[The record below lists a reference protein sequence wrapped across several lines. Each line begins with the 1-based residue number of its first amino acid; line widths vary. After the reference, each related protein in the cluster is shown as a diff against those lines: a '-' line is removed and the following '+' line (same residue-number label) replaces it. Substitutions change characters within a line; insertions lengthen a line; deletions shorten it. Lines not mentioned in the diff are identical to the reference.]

1 MARSR
6 RHTAADAWGSLLRA
20 HARLLPVLDAGVRRT
35 GISLAYYDVLL
46 ELSAER
52 EGRLRMSDLGER
64 VVLSRTR
71 VSRLVDEMVRAGL
84 VAREANA
91 DDRRSAFAVITEA
104 GRESFRS
111 AAPRYLDLIEG
122 EVADGLTS
130 AELATLARL
139 LDRLGGGPRPGS
151 VERREQRES

>member
-1 MARSR
+1 MVRSR

-20 HARLLPVLDAGVRRT
+20 HARLLPAMDAGVRRT

-46 ELSAER
+46 ELSAEP

-91 DDRRSAFAVITEA
+91 EDGRSAFAVITDA
-104 GRESFRS
+104 GRETYR
-111 AAPRYLDLIEG
+111 ATAPRYLDLIE
-122 EVADGLTS
+122 EQVAPGLTS

-139 LDRLGGGPRPGS
+139 LDRLGTEPDPAGLHEQGGP
-151 VERREQRES
+151 

>member
-1 MARSR
+1 MVRSR

-20 HARLLPVLDAGVRRT
+20 HARLLPVMDAGVRRT

-46 ELSAER
+46 ELSAEP

-71 VSRLVDEMVRAGL
+71 VSRLVDEMAGARL
-84 VAREANA
+84 VAREANT

-104 GRESFRS
+104 GRESFRA
-111 AAPRYLDLIEG
+111 AAPRYLDLIE
-122 EVADGLTS
+122 EQVSTGLTT
-130 AELATLARL
+130 AELATLAGL
-139 LDRLGGGPRPGS
+139 LDRLGTGPGPGLHEQGGP
-151 VERREQRES
+151 

>member
-1 MARSR
+1 MVRSR

-122 EVADGLTS
+122 AGRRRADERGTGDS
-130 AELATLARL
+130 RPAPRPARQRPAARL
-139 LDRLGGGPRPGS
+139 CRAPRTG
-151 VERREQRES
+151 

>member
-6 RHTAADAWGSLLRA
+6 RHVAADAWGSLLRA
-20 HARLLPVLDAGVRRT
+20 HARLLPVLDAGVRRS

-46 ELSAER
+46 ELSAEPD
-52 EGRLRMSDLGER
+52 GRLRMSDLGER

-111 AAPRYLDLIEG
+111 AAPRYLDLIE
-122 EVADGLTS
+122 EQVAGGLTGE
-130 AELATLARL
+130 ELATLGRL
-139 LDRLGGGPRPGS
+139 LDRLGAVSPPAPD
-151 VERREQRES
+151 EPPLT

>member
-6 RHTAADAWGSLLRA
+6 RHVAADAWGSLLRA
-20 HARLLPVLDAGVRRT
+20 HARLLPVLDAGVRRS

-46 ELSAER
+46 ELSAEPD
-52 EGRLRMSDLGER
+52 GRLRMSDLGER

-111 AAPRYLDLIEG
+111 AAPRYLDLIE
-122 EVADGLTS
+122 EQVAGGLTGE
-130 AELATLARL
+130 ELATLGRL
-139 LDRLGGGPRPGS
+139 LDRLGAVSPPAPGERPLT
-151 VERREQRES
+151 

>member
-1 MARSR
+1 MAKSR
-6 RHTAADAWGSLLRA
+6 RHVAADAWGSLLRA
-20 HARLLPVLDAGVRRT
+20 HARLLPVLDAGVRRS

-46 ELSAER
+46 ELSAEPD
-52 EGRLRMSDLGER
+52 GRLRMSDLGER

-111 AAPRYLDLIEG
+111 AAPRYLGLIE
-122 EVADGLTS
+122 EQVAGGLTGE
-130 AELATLARL
+130 ELATLGRL
-139 LDRLGGGPRPGS
+139 LDRLGAVSPPAPGERPLT
-151 VERREQRES
+151 

>member
-111 AAPRYLDLIEG
+111 AAPRYLDLIAG
-122 EVADGLTS
+122 AVADGLTS

-139 LDRLGGGPRPGS
+139 LDRLGGPRPDS